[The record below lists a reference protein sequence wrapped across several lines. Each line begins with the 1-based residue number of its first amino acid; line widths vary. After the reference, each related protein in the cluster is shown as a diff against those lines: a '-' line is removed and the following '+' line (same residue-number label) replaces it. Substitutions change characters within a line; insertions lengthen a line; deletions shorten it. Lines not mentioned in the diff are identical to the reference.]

1 MLDSLCVGTSTSIS
15 MFLKDKELSFNF
27 DVLGQ
32 HHKKAKLL
40 GSRPHYS
47 KLKEPVVLEA
57 P

>member
-1 MLDSLCVGTSTSIS
+1 
-15 MFLKDKELSFNF
+15 LKDKDLGFSF